1 MEERITHAQLCS
13 FLDGHAPFLQAMG
26 IRCEESRPG
35 YAVARWRQDPRWI
48 RPGGYLFG
56 GGLMT
61 LADAALY
68 MAILSEIGLKAM
80 AVTSELKMN
89 FLRPAVG
96 GDVLAR
102 ARLLKLGRR
111 LAYGEIHLV
120 MANGGEK
127 LVAHATSSYALPD
140 AEASPAGPAGSRMTG

>member
-1 MEERITHAQLCS
+1 MEQHPTHADLCR
-13 FLDGHAPFLQAMG
+13 FLEAHAPFIQAMG
-26 IRCEESRPG
+26 ISCEESRPG
-35 YAVARWRQDPRWI
+35 YAVARWKREARWL

-68 MAILSEIGLKAM
+68 MAILGQIGLQAM

-96 GDVLAR
+96 GDVLAK
-102 ARLLKLGRR
+102 ARVIKMGRR
-111 LAYGEIHLV
+111 LAYGEVHLL
-120 MANGGEK
+120 MADGGER
-127 LVAHATSSYALPD
+127 LIAHATSSYALPEP
-140 AEASPAGPAGSRMTG
+140 AEADAAPTRSDPPE